1 MSDEQAKRVFRELQA
16 LARADYGGNTGALLV
31 VYAVEGFLRRLAA
44 STYATRMTLKGGML
58 MAAMSAR
65 RMTKDADLS
74 AVGLSSEESRVAAIV
89 GEIASLELDRDDG
102 LVFDATTITTEA
114 MREDAVY
121 QGVRVKL
128 VARLATAKMTT
139 TLDFSF
145 GDPQRSTVTE
155 LPELLGDG
163 TIRLASY
170 LPEMTLAEKI
180 ATMMSRR
187 ELNTRDRDFADVW
200 VLSRV
205 QAIAAPNLREAI
217 VEVAGHR
224 KHDVVPLAE
233 ALADMPDRQV
243 SYTAMLNRMAY
254 QRVPPRSW
262 SVLLDDIRAFVDP
275 LVTDTTASLKNW
287 DPATL
292 RWTPWPR
299 SA

>member
-1 MSDEQAKRVFRELQA
+1 VSDERARRVYRELQR

-44 STYATRMTLKGGML
+44 STYATKLTLKGGML

-74 AVGLSSEESRVAAIV
+74 AVGISNDESRVAAMV
-89 GEIASLELDRDDG
+89 AEIASLRPDHDDA
-102 LVFDATTITTEA
+102 LEFDVSTITTET
-114 MREDAVY
+114 MRDHAEY
-121 QGVRVKL
+121 QSVRAKL
-128 VARLATAKMTT
+128 SAHLATARITT

-145 GDPQRSTVTE
+145 GDPQRFTVTE
-155 LPELLGDG
+155 LPELLGKG

-200 VLSRV
+200 ILSRL
-205 QAIAAPNLREAI
+205 QTISAPSLRAAI
-217 VEVAGHR
+217 VEVADYR
-224 KHDVVPLAE
+224 NHDVVQLAE

-243 SYTAMLNRMAY
+243 SYNAMLGRMAF
-254 QRVPPRSW
+254 QRVLPASW
-262 SVLLDDIRAFVDP
+262 TELLADVRAFVDP
-275 LVTDTTASLKNW
+275 LVADTTGSLETW
-287 DPATL
+287 DPGTQ
-292 RWTPWPR
+292 RWT
-299 SA
+299 S

>member
-1 MSDEQAKRVFRELQA
+1 VSDEQAKRVFRELQA

-44 STYATRMTLKGGML
+44 SEYATKLTLKGGML

-74 AVGLSSEESRVAAIV
+74 AAGVSNDESRVAAIV
-89 GEIASLELDRDDG
+89 DEIASLKLDRHDT
-102 LVFDATTITTEA
+102 LSFDTTTITTQA
-114 MREDAVY
+114 MREDTEY

-128 VARLATAKMTT
+128 VAHLATAKMTT

-145 GDPQRSTVTE
+145 GDPQRSTVIE
-155 LPELLGDG
+155 LPELLGVG

-205 QAIAAPNLREAI
+205 QGIAAPKLREAI
-217 VEVAGHR
+217 IEVVGHR
-224 KHDVVPLAE
+224 KHDIVPLTE
-233 ALADMPDRQV
+233 ALADMPDRQA
-243 SYTAMLNRMAY
+243 SYTAMLNRLAY
-254 QRVPPRSW
+254 QRAPPASW
-262 SVLLDDIRAFVDP
+262 SELLADVRAFVDP
-275 LVTDTTASLKNW
+275 LVADTTASLKAW
-287 DPATL
+287 DPAAL
-292 RWTPWPR
+292 RWT
-299 SA
+299 S

>member
-1 MSDEQAKRVFRELQA
+1 MSDDHAKRVFRDLQA
-16 LARADYGGNTGALLV
+16 LAHAHYGGNTGALLV

-44 STYATRMTLKGGML
+44 SQYATKMTLKGGML

-65 RMTKDADLS
+65 RMTKDADLAAAGVS
-74 AVGLSSEESRVAAIV
+74 NDESHVAGIV
-89 GEIASLELDRDDG
+89 AEIASLELDRSDA
-102 LVFDATTITTEA
+102 LSFDATTIATQAT
-114 MREDAVY
+114 RDDAEY

-128 VARLATAKMTT
+128 LARLATARLTT

-145 GDPQRSTVTE
+145 GDPHRSTVIE
-155 LPELLGDG
+155 LPELLGQG

-170 LPEMTLAEKI
+170 LPETTLAEKI

-205 QAIAAPNLREAI
+205 QAIAASKLREAI
-217 VEVAGHR
+217 NDVARHRGHEVVA
-224 KHDVVPLAE
+224 LAE

-254 QRVPPRSW
+254 QRVPPASW
-262 SVLLDDIRAFVDP
+262 SELLADVRAFVDP
-275 LVTDTTASLKNW
+275 LVADTAVALNAW
-287 DPATL
+287 DPDSQ
-292 RWTPWPR
+292 RWT
-299 SA
+299 S

>member
-1 MSDEQAKRVFRELQA
+1 VSDEHAKRVFRELQV

-44 STYATRMTLKGGML
+44 SRYATKMTLKGGML

-74 AVGLSSEESRVAAIV
+74 TVGISNDESRVAAIV
-89 GEIASLELDRDDG
+89 AEIASLQVDRDDG
-102 LVFDATTITTEA
+102 LAFDATTITTQP
-114 MREDAVY
+114 MREDTEY

-128 VARLATAKMTT
+128 VAHLTTAKMTT

-145 GDPQRSTVTE
+145 GDPQRSTVIE
-155 LPELLGDG
+155 LPELLGEG

-205 QAIAAPNLREAI
+205 QAIAAPKLREAI

-224 KHDVVPLAE
+224 KHAVVPLAE

-254 QRVPPRSW
+254 QRVPPASW
-262 SVLLDDIRAFVDP
+262 SDLLADVRAFVDP
-275 LVTDTTASLKNW
+275 LVTDTTETLKAW
-287 DPATL
+287 DPATV
-292 RWTPWPR
+292 RWT
-299 SA
+299 S